1 MRVSG
6 LLEAAVY
13 GPDLDALA
21 RFYVDVLGLAPVART
36 PGRNVV
42 LRCGAAAVILF
53 DPSASSQPGGLFPP
67 HGHPGAGHVAFV
79 FAEETLPAWR
89 AHLASHGVAVESETA
104 WPEGGTSLY
113 LRDPAGTLVELA
125 PPTLWGGLGRA
136 HLPGQES
143 GQGSGQG

>member
-13 GPDLDALA
+13 GPDLDALE

-67 HGHPGAGHVAFV
+67 HGHRLDGGRIHVRQTRARIEDSLNDLPTCLQFRCWTPVNEWCHQPDALAGQ
-79 FAEETLPAWR
+79 
-89 AHLASHGVAVESETA
+89 LA
-104 WPEGGTSLY
+104 
-113 LRDPAGTLVELA
+113 
-125 PPTLWGGLGRA
+125 
-136 HLPGQES
+136 
-143 GQGSGQG
+143 